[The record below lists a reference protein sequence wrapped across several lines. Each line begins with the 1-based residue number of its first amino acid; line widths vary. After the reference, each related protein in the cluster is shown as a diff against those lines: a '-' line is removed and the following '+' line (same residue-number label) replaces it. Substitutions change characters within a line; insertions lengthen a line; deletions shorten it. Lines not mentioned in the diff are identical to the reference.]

1 LSTRRLFLMISALLL
16 INKEPN
22 LESGAN
28 IDCCKLYRDN
38 RGVRSA
44 LLLVTS
50 HLLTQ
55 VEGIWAACQGIDQ
68 STVGLMMMYAVPF
81 PKPPVYSIAMKTLL
95 WWVRDYSQCVRKYF
109 LRVDMHFNRLGHVP
123 RHL

>member
-1 LSTRRLFLMISALLL
+1 MLSLCRWQRLYFHTAYTRRRSYDVRAGIRALESSAKCREGHFKRDIHACGYVTCDLSMQRLFLMISALLL
-16 INKEPN
+16 INEEPN

-55 VEGIWAACQGIDQ
+55 VEGI
-68 STVGLMMMYAVPF
+68 
-81 PKPPVYSIAMKTLL
+81 
-95 WWVRDYSQCVRKYF
+95 
-109 LRVDMHFNRLGHVP
+109 
-123 RHL
+123 